1 MSPQPLKRHEGLQ
14 PLSREHHQGLIV
26 ALNVDK
32 GIKKKVEFS
41 RIAKYI
47 NVNFVE
53 LLEPHF
59 RFEETEVFTFLP
71 KVNEYR
77 KQAELQHSEIR
88 KVVEE
93 LKTLDDCSFFA
104 DLLRKHIRFEER
116 ELFELIQ
123 KHVAP
128 EALDQ
133 LNGKW
138 EENLSCMNWADRF
151 WKSE

>member
-1 MSPQPLKRHEGLQ
+1 MSPQPLKRHKGLQ
-14 PLSREHHQGLIV
+14 PLSREHHQGLIL

-32 GIKKKVEFS
+32 GVKKEVEFS

-59 RFEETEVFTFLP
+59 QFEEREVFTFLP
-71 KVNEYR
+71 VPNEYR
-77 KQAELQHSEIR
+77 KSAELQHAEIR

-93 LKTLDDCSFFA
+93 LRTLSDCKLFA

-123 KHVAP
+123 KHVDA
-128 EALDQ
+128 EELNQ

-138 EENLSCMNWADRF
+138 EENLSCINWKDRF
-151 WKSE
+151 WE

>member
-1 MSPQPLKRHEGLQ
+1 MSKTPLKRHPGLQ
-14 PLSREHHQGLIV
+14 ALSREHHQGLIL

-32 GIKKKVEFS
+32 GVKKRVEFS

-47 NVNFVE
+47 KVHFDE
-53 LLEPHF
+53 LLVPHF
-59 RFEETEVFTFLP
+59 QFEEREVFTFLP
-71 KVNEYR
+71 KPNECR
-77 KQAELQHSEIR
+77 KGAELQHSEIR

-93 LKTLDDCSFFA
+93 LKILGDCSLFA

-123 KHVAP
+123 EHVDS
-128 EALDQ
+128 EELDQ

-138 EENLSCMNWADRF
+138 EENLSCVSWEDRF
-151 WKSE
+151 WE